1 MNYFHNRQVLQRDF
15 KRLMQKTRWKV
26 FCEVTF
32 TVLISFNER
41 QKFCF
46 TFLLKQVRTIR
57 IQTTREWTQTYSF
70 FSFLRILVYFFFPL
84 ILNCLRNPS
93 FCGPIAE
100 QAWANNCHISARW
113 STDWFIATWLSVQRW
128 ENDCSGLVSFREH
141 RSETGHGFALRASE
155 EEFQFIILQICTLLL
170 CQSLPRTRSKHFSA
184 ELDSF

>member
-57 IQTTREWTQTYSF
+57 LQTAREWTQTYSF
-70 FSFLRILVYFFFPL
+70 FSFPRILVYFFFPL

-100 QAWANNCHISARW
+100 QAWANNCHISCKMKHRLVYCHVAFCSKMGEWLQW
-113 STDWFIATWLSVQRW
+113 SGVIQRAQIWNWPWFCPKGFRGRVSIHYITDLYTFT
-128 ENDCSGLVSFREH
+128 VS
-141 RSETGHGFALRASE
+141 
-155 EEFQFIILQICTLLL
+155 I
-170 CQSLPRTRSKHFSA
+170 PP
-184 ELDSF
+184 